1 MTTKTRQMENKRD
14 FEGQTLTREYSGSL
28 VDRKLNEEDRT
39 ITFPFSSEAPVNRGY
54 LGFETLDHSEGAIN
68 FERLNRK
75 APLLF
80 NHNPDTVIGVV
91 EKSWLD
97 SGKRRGMA
105 TVRFATNAAGNEA
118 YEMVRTGIYANVS
131 FGYSVDSTE
140 EIDDKNYRV
149 LAFTPAELSLVSIPA
164 DTTVGVSRSKGSK
177 EVDKKEDMT
186 QEAPIIETNARDSI
200 PDKAATVA
208 SQTQQPLIKEKMTD
222 TPDLSVV
229 RSEERKKAQQEERS
243 RIANITALGSQHG
256 CNELAT
262 TLVESGA
269 SIDEAR
275 AAVLERIGA
284 KPVETVSPIDIQQER
299 NVDYS
304 IAAGIRGALTGDW
317 SSKEA
322 GFVRELSQEVER
334 SGVKRSSEKSFLVPY
349 SVFNR
354 ATYQTSGATTGGN
367 LVEASLDSNSFIESL
382 RNSTLMVGMGVT
394 TLPGLVGDVNIPRR
408 SANSSAYWLSS
419 QTTAITQSESTFDQ
433 ISLSPST
440 VGALSKFSRQ
450 TLLQA
455 TPGIEELV
463 RTDLLST
470 IMEAIDL
477 AVLNGSGSSGQPTGL
492 LQASIGS
499 VAGGTNGAAITL
511 ENMIKL
517 EEEVLIDNAGS
528 NGSTMG
534 YVTNAKVL
542 SALKQLRS
550 SSGAGDFLWNSDLAA
565 RGRGATPGTVN
576 GYQIGVTNQVP
587 SNLTKGSTS
596 GSCSAVLFGDFSQA
610 ILATW
615 GNGVEI
621 AVSDSDG
628 TDFTNGLVSTRAM
641 ASIDVGIRQASAFS
655 AILDVTT

>member
-322 GFVRELSQEVER
+322 GFVSELSQEV
-334 SGVKRSSEKSFLVPY
+334 
-349 SVFNR
+349 
-354 ATYQTSGATTGGN
+354 
-367 LVEASLDSNSFIESL
+367 
-382 RNSTLMVGMGVT
+382 
-394 TLPGLVGDVNIPRR
+394 
-408 SANSSAYWLSS
+408 
-419 QTTAITQSESTFDQ
+419 
-433 ISLSPST
+433 
-440 VGALSKFSRQ
+440 
-450 TLLQA
+450 
-455 TPGIEELV
+455 
-463 RTDLLST
+463 
-470 IMEAIDL
+470 
-477 AVLNGSGSSGQPTGL
+477 
-492 LQASIGS
+492 
-499 VAGGTNGAAITL
+499 
-511 ENMIKL
+511 
-517 EEEVLIDNAGS
+517 
-528 NGSTMG
+528 
-534 YVTNAKVL
+534 
-542 SALKQLRS
+542 
-550 SSGAGDFLWNSDLAA
+550 
-565 RGRGATPGTVN
+565 
-576 GYQIGVTNQVP
+576 
-587 SNLTKGSTS
+587 
-596 GSCSAVLFGDFSQA
+596 
-610 ILATW
+610 
-615 GNGVEI
+615 
-621 AVSDSDG
+621 
-628 TDFTNGLVSTRAM
+628 
-641 ASIDVGIRQASAFS
+641 
-655 AILDVTT
+655 